1 MQKISVFPRGA
12 VQSTYFGICRIEKAL
27 YHTLEQKKW
36 LKIPSLFQT
45 ETLILKTEVLK
56 MLWWIFLILM
66 GGYEIIKVLIK
77 DK

>member
-1 MQKISVFPRGA
+1 M
-12 VQSTYFGICRIEKAL
+12 

>member
-1 MQKISVFPRGA
+1 M
-12 VQSTYFGICRIEKAL
+12 
-27 YHTLEQKKW
+27 YHTLEQKKR